1 MRVHGPDGRV
11 WTVVRR
17 TDPPRA
23 LGAVL
28 PGGRWIVEATTD
40 DEVRRWEAASRRAA
54 AQLVDEVALALRT
67 GAESPAG
74 ELPVRNAT
82 DGDEAAG
89 SPTDAGAPDA
99 GAPDAGSSDGGGGSE
114 VGEDRPD

>member
-28 PGGRWIVEATTD
+28 PGSRWIVEATTD

-67 GAESPAG
+67 GADSPAG
-74 ELPVRNAT
+74 ELPVRDAP
-82 DGDEAAG
+82 DGDEATGGTAEAG
-89 SPTDAGAPDA
+89 SPEAGAA
-99 GAPDAGSSDGGGGSE
+99 DGGSASE
-114 VGEDRPD
+114 PGEDRPD